1 MFWYT
6 KKMVGAEV
14 LKLRKNRSQVIT
26 ASLLT
31 IGVVVIYFAVL
42 EILHLTNAASHGPA
56 GGTSN
61 FTNAISLLLFIG
73 SAASIII
80 GARAGSIDQ
89 SSGVFRDLV
98 SSGRSRISIYAARV
112 AGAILFYLPFVV
124 VALLVAM
131 FATSVLH
138 GTLPT
143 PTASGYWNNFA
154 VTIGVTIFNLI
165 MALGIAS
172 LTLSRSI
179 TVGILLVWVLF
190 AQRLIVSIT
199 YLGGFRKAFPLVAE
213 HSLNLSGRGPL
224 GAPITE
230 GTLAAV
236 AVLVIWSVVTLGVGA
251 MRTIKMDA

>member
-1 MFWYT
+1 MLWYT
-6 KKMVGAEV
+6 KKMVGAEI
-14 LKLRKNRSQVIT
+14 LKLRKNKGQVIT

-31 IGVVVIYFAVL
+31 VGVVVVYFAVL
-42 EILHLTNAASHGPA
+42 EILHLTNPSSHGPA

-61 FTNAISLLLFIG
+61 FVNAISLLLFIG

-80 GARAGSIDQ
+80 GARAGSIDE

-98 SSGRSRISIYAARV
+98 SSGRSRLSIYSARI
-112 AGAILFYLPFVV
+112 AGAILFFLPFVV

-131 FATSVLH
+131 FATSALH

-143 PTASGYWNNFA
+143 PTASQYWNNFA
-154 VTIGVTIFNLI
+154 VTIGVTVFNLI
-165 MALGIAS
+165 MAVGIAS

-179 TVGILLVWVLF
+179 TVGILLVWILF

-236 AVLVIWSVVTLGVGA
+236 AVLVVWSIVSLGAGA
-251 MRTIKMDA
+251 LRTIKMDA

>member
-1 MFWYT
+1 MWYVR
-6 KKMVGAEV
+6 KMVGAEI
-14 LKLRKNRSQVIT
+14 LKLRKNKGQVIT

-31 IGVVVIYFAVL
+31 VGVVVIYFAVL
-42 EILHLTNAASHGPA
+42 EILHLSNSTTHGPA

-61 FTNAISLLLFIG
+61 YLNAVSLLIFIG
-73 SAASIII
+73 SAAAIII
-80 GARAGSIDQ
+80 GARAGSIDE

-98 SSGRSRISIYAARV
+98 SSGRGRGSIYAARIG
-112 AGAILFYLPFVV
+112 GAILFYLPFLV
-124 VALLVAM
+124 VALLLAM
-131 FATSVLH
+131 FATSIFH

-143 PTASGYWNNFA
+143 PSASGYWNNFA
-154 VTIGVTIFNLI
+154 VTIGVDIFNLI

-179 TVGILLVWVLF
+179 TVGVLLVWVLF

-199 YLGGFRKAFPLVAE
+199 YLGGVRKAFPLVAE

-224 GAPITE
+224 NAPITE

-236 AVLVIWSVVTLGVGA
+236 AVLVIWSLVSLGVGA